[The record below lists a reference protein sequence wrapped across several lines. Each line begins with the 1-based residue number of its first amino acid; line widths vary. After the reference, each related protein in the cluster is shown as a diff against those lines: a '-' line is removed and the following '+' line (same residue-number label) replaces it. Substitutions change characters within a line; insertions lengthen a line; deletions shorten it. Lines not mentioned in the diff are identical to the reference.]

1 LDVPLIKF
9 SGNGEWGLYVKS
21 LLSVGGMVDRV
32 SDLFGYIAKWL
43 VLFACLVSAGN
54 AVIRYLFSY
63 SSNAWLEIQWWMF
76 AGIVLLGASQTLRL
90 NEHVR
95 VDIIYSTISDR
106 GRLWVDILGITFFL
120 LPVTFYLSYLT
131 VPFFITSFQQQ
142 EFSNNAGGLILW
154 PVKAVL
160 PLGFILLFFQGAA
173 ELIKRIA
180 ALTGIVRVDTTYE
193 APLQ

>member
-1 LDVPLIKF
+1 MDAPLTNF
-9 SGNGEWGLYVKS
+9 SGNGERGLYVKS
-21 LLSVGGMVDRV
+21 LLSVGGVVDRV

-54 AVIRYLFSY
+54 AVIRYLFNY

-106 GRLWVDILGITFFL
+106 ARLWIDILGIIFFL
-120 LPVTFYLSYLT
+120 LPVAFYLSYLT
-131 VPFFITSFQQQ
+131 VPFFITSFRQQ

-180 ALTGIVRVDTTYE
+180 ALTGLVRVNTTYE

>member
-1 LDVPLIKF
+1 M
-9 SGNGEWGLYVKS
+9 KS
-21 LLSVGGMVDRV
+21 LLSVGGVVDRV

-54 AVIRYLFSY
+54 AVIRYLFNY

-106 GRLWVDILGITFFL
+106 ARLWIDILGIIFFL
-120 LPVTFYLSYLT
+120 LPVAFYLSYLT
-131 VPFFITSFQQQ
+131 VPFFITSFRQQ

-160 PLGFILLFFQGAA
+160 PLGFILLFFRGPPNSSS
-173 ELIKRIA
+173 
-180 ALTGIVRVDTTYE
+180 VS
-193 APLQ
+193 PH